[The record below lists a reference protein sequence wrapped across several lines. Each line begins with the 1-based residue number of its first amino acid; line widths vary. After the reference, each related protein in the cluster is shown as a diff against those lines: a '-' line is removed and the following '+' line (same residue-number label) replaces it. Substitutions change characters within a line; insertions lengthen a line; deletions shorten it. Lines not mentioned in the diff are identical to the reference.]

1 MSNIAT
7 SRSGERL
14 FEPFDLTVT
23 LGPNNLPWLSASSRI
38 GLVHGIPRV
47 DAQIPPLDDLLD
59 YAHDYRDAI
68 QFAQTSTGAEISGAL
83 ARIVFGDPLVLEL
96 FQATRGAA
104 ADRGR
109 PTLVRILASPHLA
122 SLPWELLPDPAARRD
137 SNRPNYLTLAAD
149 AHVVRQ
155 GRARTYAP
163 RNRILTPPLHLLI
176 VLSSPSPGCSSDD
189 YLSFDIYEVKRSLLQ
204 ELQPL
209 IDSGVL
215 IVDIEDR
222 PTLENLRRRIGRR
235 AQGFQLFHYVGH
247 AMPDRLVMED
257 VRGQRADQDS
267 ARITEI
273 LRLCPDLRLV
283 VFAGCETAR
292 ARSEPTSLDPASTV
306 GWRDLISVA
315 DRCVQEAAPMVVGM
329 QAVLPFRTERIFTRF
344 FYQGLAS
351 GYSIAEAVKL
361 ARGATQ
367 SDARVSADLLEW
379 SVPALFLGGTDPG
392 PLISR
397 AAVQKLPPPPP
408 QMTRV
413 LKADL
418 RQSETRFFAR
428 DTSLRHAV
436 DVLAGR
442 SPERVLVITGAM
454 GVGKTM
460 LVDRALEELT
470 SLDQP
475 PSHIL
480 YVKASR
486 LAGPLTTMPDRF
498 ETLRGGARQADEGL
512 AVRLLCED
520 IERLLRPE
528 GEAATGSPALPIQ
541 LRWDALV
548 EKLTVHRFVLVIDE
562 FESFDDRVDASFDA
576 ILPLLVLDAM
586 RDSGLCRGPAR
597 RSSKSRAAPA
607 RRMPR
612 ATSSVPLGVL
622 LDSVIALL
630 GRDSHARHSPEAVRW
645 YKAITARLA
654 ALAPDQSAVLVAMQ
668 TRSAEQ
674 LFNLLRESDA
684 QTLEDAAGMLQQRA
698 FGETPETISDRFRY
712 AQSVD
717 RARENL
723 ERALATLARR
733 RSSSRIGIIT
743 TRAHPEFLGLRPS
756 ELFEMR
762 LGHLT
767 WAETWRWVRRNLPG
781 LLRCGE
787 EQLSDAWSC
796 LGPDLARWEELERRI
811 VSSSRKAAEFGAYL
825 EEVKV
830 APRRRRVSPRLLA
843 TRRRGQRPLRIA
855 IAGPQIRSHQHV
867 AQALTRVANQHGIGG
882 RVVLGAPTGDSAL
895 AIVIDEPSPFRGSGA
910 VGTRRVLDWL
920 EAIAGQRPDIVLMD
934 YGQPFPADSY
944 ELRHTA
950 ERFVAQRHAHRC
962 LFVAAAGNYGPMTI
976 CEPAI
981 FPEILAVGA
990 IDEVGALRDFTTT
1003 AQRFGKPD
1011 LVMLDDLDRL
1021 GVGDAFLLQRRN
1033 AERFE
1038 GTGFAA
1044 FHAVLAATLTWSLV
1058 PERSPREL
1066 TRLLMSAAG
1075 VTHRKRGNSHLP
1087 ILTIEAAL
1095 AHARYDLITR
1105 TLSGGP
1111 CSTQTLAAV
1120 IGQDTAIVEQ
1130 SLNEML
1136 ARRLVH
1142 RISGD
1147 RFERFELLQ

>member
-1 MSNIAT
+1 MNNIAT

-14 FEPFDLTVT
+14 FEPFDLSVT
-23 LGPNNLPWLSASSRI
+23 LGPNNLPWVSASSRI

-47 DAQIPPLDDLLD
+47 DAQIAPLDDLLD
-59 YAHDYRDAI
+59 YAYDYRDAI
-68 QFAQTSTGAEISGAL
+68 QFAQISSGAEISNAL

-247 AMPDRLVMED
+247 ALPDRLVMED
-257 VRGQRADQDS
+257 VRGRRADQDS

-306 GWRDLISVA
+306 GWRDLISLA

-351 GYSIAEAVKL
+351 GYSIAGAVKL

-408 QMTRV
+408 LSTRV

-428 DTSLRHAV
+428 DTSLRQAV

-470 SLDQP
+470 GLDQP

-486 LAGPLTTMPDRF
+486 LAGPLTMPERF
-498 ETLRGGARQADEGL
+498 AALRGGAQQADESL
-512 AVRLLCED
+512 AVSLLCED

-528 GEAATGSPALPIQ
+528 GESATTSPTVPIQ

-562 FESFDDRVDASFDA
+562 FESFEDRVDASFDA
-576 ILPLLVLDAM
+576 LLPLLVLDAM
-586 RDSGLCRGPAR
+586 RDSGLCRGRAR
-597 RSSKSRAAPA
+597 RGSKSRAAPA
-607 RRMPR
+607 RRPPR
-612 ATSSVPLGVL
+612 PTCSVPLGEL

-630 GRDSHARHSPEAVRW
+630 GRDSPARHSPEAVRW
-645 YKAITARLA
+645 HKEITSRLA

-668 TRSAEQ
+668 IRSAEQ

-684 QTLEDAAGMLQQRA
+684 QTLDDAADMLQKRA
-698 FGETPETISDRFRY
+698 VGETPETISERFRY

-743 TRAHPEFLGLRPS
+743 TRAHSGFLDLQPN

-767 WAETWRWVRRNLPG
+767 WTETWRWVRRNLPG

-787 EQLSDAWSC
+787 EQLADAWSC

-811 VSSSRKAAEFGAYL
+811 VGSTRKAAEFGTYL
-825 EEVKV
+825 DEVKV
-830 APRRRRVSPRLLA
+830 LPRRRRVSRRRLA
-843 TRRRGQRPLRIA
+843 TRRGQRPLRIA

-882 RVVLGAPTGDSAL
+882 RVVLGAPSGDSAL
-895 AIVIDEPSPFRGSGA
+895 AVVIDEPSPFRGSGA

-944 ELRHTA
+944 QLRDTA
-950 ERFVAQRHAHRC
+950 ERFVAQRLAHRC
-962 LFVAAAGNYGPMTI
+962 LFVAAAGNYGPMSI

-990 IDEVGALRDFTTT
+990 TDEEGELRDFTTT
-1003 AQRFGKPD
+1003 AQRFSKPD

-1075 VTHRKRGNSHLP
+1075 VTHRRRGNGHLP
-1087 ILTIEAAL
+1087 VLTIEKAL

-1120 IGQDTAIVEQ
+1120 IGQDAAIVEQ

-1136 ARRLVH
+1136 ERRLVH